1 VQDVNHKAIRWAL
14 KRRGLSL
21 KAKAA
26 LMVLA
31 ATADAKGIC
40 APVFLEALAS
50 DFCQSVPTLKKYLQ
64 QLSEAGL
71 FVWREPSDP
80 RDRTTPHE
88 FELVGW
94 GSK

>member
-1 VQDVNHKAIRWAL
+1 MQDLNDETIRWAE
-14 KRRGLSL
+14 KRQGMSL
-21 KAKAA
+21 RPKVI
-26 LMVLA
+26 LMQLA

>member
-1 VQDVNHKAIRWAL
+1 MQDINYEALRWAE
-14 KRRGLSL
+14 KRPGLSVGP
-21 KAKAA
+21 KVI
-26 LMVLA
+26 LMKLA